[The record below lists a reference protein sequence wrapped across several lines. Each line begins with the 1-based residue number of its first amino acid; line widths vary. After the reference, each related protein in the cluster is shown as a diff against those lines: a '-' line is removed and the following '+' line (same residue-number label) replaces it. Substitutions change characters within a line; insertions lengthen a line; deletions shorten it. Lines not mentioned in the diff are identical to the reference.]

1 MIESINIT
9 WLMPD
14 HVSIKVWDNVYDA
27 YVEHWKYILDVV
39 LSNYLETD
47 CVFIYVNG
55 ILFDSIEKR
64 IALRAGDTLHLEYSI
79 YVGE

>member
-39 LSNYLETD
+39 LNNYLETD

-55 ILFDSIEKR
+55 ILFDSIDKR

>member
-1 MIESINIT
+1 MNVM
-9 WLMPD
+9 WLMPE
-14 HVSIKVWDNVYDA
+14 HIGIKIWEDMFDA
-27 YVEHWKYILDVV
+27 YMDNGKYILDVV

-47 CVFIYVNG
+47 YVYIYVNDE
-55 ILFDSIEKR
+55 LFDTIEKR

>member
-1 MIESINIT
+1 MNVM
-9 WLMPD
+9 WLMPE
-14 HVSIKVWDNVYDA
+14 HICIKIWEDMYDA
-27 YVEHWKYILDVV
+27 YLDNGKYILDIV

-47 CVFIYVNG
+47 YVYIYVNDM
-55 ILFDSIEKR
+55 LFDTIDRR